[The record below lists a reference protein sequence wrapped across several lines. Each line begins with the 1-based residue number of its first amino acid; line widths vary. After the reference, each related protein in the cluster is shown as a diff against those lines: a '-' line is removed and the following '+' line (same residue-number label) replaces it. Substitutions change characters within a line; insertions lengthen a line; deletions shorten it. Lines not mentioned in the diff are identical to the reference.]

1 MTLCLENLPPAKSV
15 FARKRQVRM
24 SCVAVR
30 TKPMINYNECGQSGL
45 ETACPLNLA
54 IQAGYVIESN

>member
-45 ETACPLNLA
+45 ETSVSFKLGHPGGLCH
-54 IQAGYVIESN
+54 